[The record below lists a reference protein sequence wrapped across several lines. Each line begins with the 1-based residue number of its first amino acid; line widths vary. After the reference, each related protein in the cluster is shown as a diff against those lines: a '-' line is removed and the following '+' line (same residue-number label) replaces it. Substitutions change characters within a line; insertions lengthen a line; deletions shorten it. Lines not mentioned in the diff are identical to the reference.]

1 MRICYHLYDIGTK
14 KAQLKG
20 KILDFSGSYLLLAK
34 RQAVWQALNDTRVL
48 QKVIPGCEYI
58 EWTGANTLDLGIK
71 VNLGLMSPVFG
82 GELVLLEV
90 DPAVSYVLDGRGHGK
105 MLGLAHGAARI
116 ALSDCDLGSVISS
129 PQSEENPMELPPAWP
144 GSGVGTLLQFEAE
157 GGASGKIM
165 ALGKKLVG
173 KSAQR
178 IIDGFFVR
186 FAGAMSTEII
196 PFMPPPSKTE
206 TLSSTSLDRS

>member
-14 KAQLKG
+14 KTQLKG

-71 VNLGLMSPVFG
+71 VNLGLMRPVFG
-82 GELVLLEV
+82 GELVLSEV
-90 DPAVSYVLDGRGHGK
+90 DPSISYVLSGRGHGK
-105 MLGLAHGAARI
+105 MLGLARGEARI
-116 ALSDCDLGSVISS
+116 TLSDTDLGPAISFL
-129 PQSEENPMELPPAWP
+129 QSENEMTELLADWP
-144 GSGVGTLLQFEAE
+144 RFGVGTLLEFQAE
-157 GGASGKIM
+157 GSASGKIM

-178 IIDGFFVR
+178 VIDGFFLR
-186 FAGAMSTEII
+186 FAVAMDTRVVSCPRAI
-196 PFMPPPSKTE
+196 PAPE
-206 TLSSTSLDRS
+206 AASSTSLERS